1 MHAFIFRFV
10 VILQRKIAK
19 GNLKVIIT
27 NKKKVV

>member
-1 MHAFIFRFV
+1 MLLYFV
-10 VILQRKIAK
+10 LLYFCSVKIAK